1 MAIPKTLESVKPQ
14 DFTFRPIKVN
24 KEFEISSSLLETT
37 ESGYVLLEGIY
48 TEKATQVGSTFADED
63 PKNDIDG
70 SFKSIIWKH
79 IDVMYYRYPYES
91 GKTHEHSNRRY
102 TFKHLT
108 ESASLVHVPYLDY
121 GEMIKPKS
129 VEIYNADLDVTVVDD
144 GYGNLYVPDVES
156 VLPYLPRHN
165 TIGYWGFNSLFR
177 VEDDPTRI
185 VDHIDYSYDS
195 YIFASHQNN
204 TKIQNVKVVDGLDID
219 GSPTGRA
226 LSFIDKDDTED
237 ENPLVS
243 YARTRDNQYL
253 NFDSEEEFT
262 ISFWVK
268 PDSSTTNGKIISKN
282 GVTFTNQFG
291 RLPKTKES
299 GMVVEERH
307 VSSSYVDIN
316 TDVYPYDFEWN
327 GGTLTVR
334 RSDGIRTVTLTC
346 SVSSGTWS
354 HVSLIRYTDGGIKK
368 LALYCNGTESDTQT
382 DTTKNPINTY
392 ALMFGARN
400 QRGDNQYVGL
410 LDEVRFLDK
419 AFYDDNGDLDTTFYS
434 NISNS
439 DYAYNTAIVGNV
451 FYRKGCIVISPL
463 NNYYKDLLTGDFTIT
478 YKGTHVI
485 YQYEVLC
492 RVRKGDFNLSMNP
505 SARKSP
511 KSDLLIDD
519 FVNVDEDEALRP
531 YASSIGFYNTQGDLV
546 AVGKLG
552 QALQMRDDVDI
563 NILVKWDV

>member
-1 MAIPKTLESVKPQ
+1 MAIPKTFESVKPQ

-24 KEFEISSSLLETT
+24 KEFEIPSSLLNTT
-37 ESGYVLLEGIY
+37 QSGYLLLEGIY
-48 TEKATQVGSTFADED
+48 TERGTQIGSVSAINE
-63 PKNDIDG
+63 PQNSIDN
-70 SFKSIIWKH
+70 SYKSIIWKH

-144 GYGNLYVPDVES
+144 GYGNLYDPDVES
-156 VLPYLPRHN
+156 ALPYLPRHN

-204 TKIQNVKVVDGLDID
+204 TKIQNVKIVDGLNIN
-219 GSPTGRA
+219 GNATGKA
-226 LSFIDKDDTED
+226 ISFTATS
-237 ENPLVS
+237 S
-243 YARTRDNQYL
+243 YALTRDNQYL

-268 PDSSTTNGKIISKN
+268 PNASTTNGKIISKN
-282 GVTFTNQFG
+282 GTVYLNQFG
-291 RLPKTKES
+291 RLPKTRES
-299 GMVVEERH
+299 GMVVNDRH
-307 VSSSYVDIN
+307 VSSSYVDSN

-327 GGTLTVR
+327 SGTLTVK
-334 RSDGIRTVTLTC
+334 RSDGIKTVTL
-346 SVSSGTWS
+346 SGAVGSGTWS
-354 HVSLIRYTDGGIKK
+354 HISLVRYTDGAVKK
-368 LALYCNGTESDTQT
+368 LRLFVNGTLRSTQT

-419 AFYDDNGDLDTTFYS
+419 AFYDDNGNLDTTFYS
-434 NISNS
+434 NIAND